1 MKLGIHVSHIKEG
14 LFHVRIIVQIGQIF
28 STARAYKLISE
39 LFKVFGLDKVYSI
52 GPIRETQ
59 LKVVIIGKVFC
70 KQVDLGVALL
80 LKLTFYR
87 GTDVEDTYL
96 IQLLLELSIIA
107 FMYISIETYTRS
119 CTHRYV
125 DDKAR

>member
-52 GPIRETQ
+52 DPIRETQ

-87 GTDVEDTYL
+87 GTDVEDTY
-96 IQLLLELSIIA
+96 
-107 FMYISIETYTRS
+107 
-119 CTHRYV
+119 
-125 DDKAR
+125 